1 MRLFSTLAATAF
13 LLTAAPVLAQTQT
26 PPQIE
31 IAPAVATAQANLEA
45 ASHAIEPIF
54 AELSAQGAAIRA
66 DAAMTP
72 EQKVIRIGELIAA
85 RQPQIDQFI
94 NAVQALV
101 FAQAAAE
108 GATQEQAVAAAEMYR
123 GLINQT
129 LLQSMVSG
137 EVAE

>member
-1 MRLFSTLAATAF
+1 MRLFSALAASVV
-13 LLTAAPVLAQTQT
+13 LLVAAPALAQTAPAQST
-26 PPQIE
+26 
-31 IAPAVATAQANLEA
+31 PAVATAQANLEA
-45 ASHAIEPIF
+45 ASHAIEPVF
-54 AELSAQGAAIRA
+54 AELSAQGATIRA
-66 DAAMTP
+66 DMSMTA

-94 NAVQALV
+94 AAVQALV
-101 FAQAAAE
+101 LAQAAAE

>member
-1 MRLFSTLAATAF
+1 MRLFSVLAAATF
-13 LLTAAPVLAQTQT
+13 LLTAAPALAQSQAPAQAT
-26 PPQIE
+26 
-31 IAPAVATAQANLEA
+31 PAVATAQANLEA
-45 ASHAIEPIF
+45 ASHAIEPVF
-54 AELSAQGAAIRA
+54 AELSAQGATVRA

-94 NAVQALV
+94 AAVQGMV

-137 EVAE
+137 EAPE